1 MMAED
6 FSMYMTFTTNYNMSL
21 YVNAET
27 MFSVKQARRLA
38 IAATLKILC
47 Y

>member
-6 FSMYMTFTTNYNMSL
+6 FSTYMTLTTISNMSL

-27 MFSVKQARRLA
+27 MFSVKQAQSLA
-38 IAATLKILC
+38 IAATLKFLC